1 MNGPARLRSDPAAA
15 LVAALLCASL
25 LSCQGGSA
33 RRALLE
39 HRAQHSVELLS
50 WADRGDGALVISLRI
65 QGPVHSTLEVLT
77 VEVLGLDGTGETV
90 MSEWVTLDIS
100 EMVRGTPFD
109 KTVVLDAEGAV
120 LEGLAVDLH
129 PVPDADTQR
138 RLEELEG
145 ISD

>member
-1 MNGPARLRSDPAAA
+1 
-15 LVAALLCASL
+15 
-25 LSCQGGSA
+25 
-33 RRALLE
+33 LLE